1 MRKLPSLEVKDVLQI
16 HETPQPLDGTCLTS
30 AENNVTTVYRNAN
43 DNMAHS
49 TREATLQTRRFI
61 RRRRCHHPDGKGGRL
76 AGVLSWALH
85 LAAQDV
91 WQIFPPTGPRML
103 PEFWRI
109 CNKPVVHGSTD

>member
-61 RRRRCHHPDGKGGRL
+61 RRRRCHQVRFKSSETAHGPNK
-76 AGVLSWALH
+76 VQH
-85 LAAQDV
+85 LEDH
-91 WQIFPPTGPRML
+91 IELFCIR
-103 PEFWRI
+103 
-109 CNKPVVHGSTD
+109 